1 MFYLS
6 LCYAFWVA
14 TPKNTVWKTLQ
25 HGNED
30 ELLNKLIYEH
40 RTQKFKIWMD
50 GFDDVWLGKREIV
63 ETKINYIHNNPLQAH
78 WALVESPTDYEY
90 SSAKFY
96 YFDQKQL
103 ENLIHYRGYF

>member
-103 ENLIHYRGYF
+103 ENLIHYREYF